1 MLDNIEFIIPCG
13 GKSTRNY
20 PHSKGL
26 PHKSLLPFGSM
37 RLIDYVLKEIFDMG
51 GRHITIVC
59 SSQKVIDDFKE
70 ALKPCP
76 EIEAKLRASGRTH
89 IADALKATEIPQD
102 ADIKYVIQSKPLG
115 TSHVLGLAHRIS
127 KNRHAV
133 MYFPDDLYINK
144 DPKNTHLKKL
154 VNAFLK
160 NEKQILITGM
170 YRDDVS
176 NNAIIENGR
185 LIEKPKNPT
194 NHIGGISPMVIP
206 KPVLD
211 YMTEK
216 VEPLEN
222 GTFKPSLIGNEW
234 VYTDGINGFLDER
247 GEKNPHELRMFLKD
261 DDDAFMD
268 TGTLPLYEHAMLL
281 ALLTMSVFKDEHIAF
296 AKALLN
302 KPE

>member
-20 PHSKGL
+20 PHAKGL

-37 RLIDYVLKEIFDMG
+37 RLIDYVLKEIFDIG

-76 EIEAKLRASGRTH
+76 EIEEKLRASGRIG
-89 IADALKATEIPQD
+89 IAEALKATEIPDD

-115 TSHVLGLAHRIS
+115 TAHVLGLAHRIS
-127 KNRHAV
+127 PNRHAV
-133 MYFPDDLYINK
+133 TYFPDDLYINK
-144 DPKNTHLKKL
+144 DPAHSHLKKL
-154 VNAFLK
+154 VAAFLK
-160 NEKQILITGM
+160 NEKQILISGM

-185 LIEKPKNPT
+185 LIEKPKNPS
-194 NHIGGISPMVIP
+194 NHIAGVSPNIIP

-211 YMTEK
+211 YIMEK
-216 VEPLEN
+216 VEPLEK
-222 GTFKPSLIGNEW
+222 GTFKPSMIGNEW
-234 VYTDGINGFLDER
+234 VYTDGINGFLDEC
-247 GEKNPHELRMFLKD
+247 GEKDPHELKMFLKD
-261 DDDAFMD
+261 DDDIFMD

-281 ALLTMSVFKDEHIAF
+281 ALLTRSLYKEEHRAF
-296 AKALLN
+296 AKALLD
-302 KPE
+302 KAE